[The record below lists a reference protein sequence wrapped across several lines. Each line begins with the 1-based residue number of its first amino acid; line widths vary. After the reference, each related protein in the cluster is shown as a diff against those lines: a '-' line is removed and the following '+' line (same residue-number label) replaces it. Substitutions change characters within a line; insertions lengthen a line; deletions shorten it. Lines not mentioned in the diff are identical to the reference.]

1 MRAQSRRIWQGLAL
15 AGAVTLP
22 AVGALLG
29 GIVQVTRCVALPDG
43 VAHLGIR
50 LALLRTT
57 ADCPTTGLALGGEQE
72 QILGVALV
80 LTLPMLLLHVVAVSG
95 GCGALR
101 ALRQSLARLA
111 RLTPWQ
117 LLPYDSNAPVAVR
130 LPPARRAVEVL
141 HRSVHLRVPLLR
153 GPPAA
158 APV

>member
-1 MRAQSRRIWQGLAL
+1 MLPA
-15 AGAVTLP
+15 AGAI
-22 AVGALLG
+22 LG
-29 GIVQVTRCVALPDG
+29 GLVQVTRCVALPDG

-72 QILGVALV
+72 QVLGVALV

-95 GCGALR
+95 GWGALR
-101 ALRQSLARLA
+101 ALRQSLARVA

-117 LLPYDSNAPVAVR
+117 MLPHDSDAPVAVR
-130 LPPARRAVEVL
+130 LLPARSAVAVL
-141 HRSVHLRVPLLR
+141 HGSVHLRVPLLR

-158 APV
+158 TPA